1 MPSSANRGKHLRPR
15 RNTGIT
21 DLNSRALTPD
31 EVALTSGV
39 FGDAIAY
46 DRVRILRRK
55 WWPFHPAHITMAPD
69 GHLWFHPHA
78 DHYCE
83 DFCGGSLSLQAHFLH
98 EMTHVWQAQTKG
110 RWYLPLM
117 RHPWCRYDYVL
128 EPGKPF
134 ARYGLEQ
141 QAEIVRHVFL
151 HRHGVQAKGAGDR
164 SALEALLPFGRG

>member
-55 WWPFHPAHITMAPD
+55 WWQF
-69 GHLWFHPHA
+69 
-78 DHYCE
+78 
-83 DFCGGSLSLQAHFLH
+83 
-98 EMTHVWQAQTKG
+98 
-110 RWYLPLM
+110 R
-117 RHPWCRYDYVL
+117 
-128 EPGKPF
+128 
-134 ARYGLEQ
+134 
-141 QAEIVRHVFL
+141 
-151 HRHGVQAKGAGDR
+151 
-164 SALEALLPFGRG
+164 